1 MDLNK
6 TIRDLYADKERLDRL
21 IQLLEELVANRRGTQ
36 GLKLPRS
43 GRGRKFM
50 GAKERKEVS
59 RRMKKYWEK
68 RRAQQTNGA

>member
-21 IQLLEELVANRRGTQ
+21 IQLLEEIVANRQ
-36 GLKLPRS
+36 GMGDFGLTRS

-59 RRMKKYWEK
+59 RRMKKYWES
-68 RRAQQTNGA
+68 RRSRQAQA